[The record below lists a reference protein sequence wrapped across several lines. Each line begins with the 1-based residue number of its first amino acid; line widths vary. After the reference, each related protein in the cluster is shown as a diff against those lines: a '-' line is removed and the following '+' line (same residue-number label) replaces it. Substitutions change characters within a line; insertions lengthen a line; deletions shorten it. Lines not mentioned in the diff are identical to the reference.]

1 MRFQQRNDCN
11 ESSNQQHPL
20 CVDIDTRFL
29 VPTFNHVERLFSMS
43 KRVFSTK
50 RRSLLPRTLEALL
63 FLKQNRSLWNSSL
76 VSSIINKPRDTD
88 HEVEEESESDEN
100 VYNKH

>member
-1 MRFQQRNDCN
+1 
-11 ESSNQQHPL
+11 
-20 CVDIDTRFL
+20 
-29 VPTFNHVERLFSMS
+29 MS

-63 FLKQNRSLWNSSL
+63 FLKQSRSLWNWSL

-100 VYNKH
+100 VYNKFFIKFGVVKEASRISYHEWQQSIGISVGA